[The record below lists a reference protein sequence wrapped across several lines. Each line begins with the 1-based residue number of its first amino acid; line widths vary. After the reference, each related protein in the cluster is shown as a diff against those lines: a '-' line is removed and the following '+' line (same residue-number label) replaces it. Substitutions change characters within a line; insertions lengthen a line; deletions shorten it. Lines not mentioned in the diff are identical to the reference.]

1 MLIATIPVL
10 MIVLGALVYALSANP
25 KLVELGRLC
34 AFAGLIGVAVA
45 SAGRLLTVLGR

>member
-10 MIVLGALVYALSANP
+10 MIVLGTLVYALSANS
-25 KLVELGRLC
+25 KMVELGRLC

-45 SAGRLLTVLGR
+45 SASRLVTLMGH